1 MNSNKTIDKH
11 FVRHELKTPVG
22 VVRGYLSML
31 KDGDF
36 GKLELTT
43 EQKEIF
49 SRIDKDML
57 ELINKINTLLA
68 D

>member
-1 MNSNKTIDKH
+1 MDINQPIDKH

-36 GKLELTT
+36 GKLDLTP
-43 EQKEIF
+43 EQQDIF
-49 SRIDKDML
+49 AKIDKDML